1 MGGTD
6 KRIIFAGVKLIYSTN
21 LIVSEMKKYNFGAG
35 PSILPQEVMKATADA
50 CVEFQGMGL
59 SLMEISHRTKE
70 FQAVMDEA
78 QALFKELLNI
88 PEGYSVLFL
97 GGGASLEFCMVPYNL
112 LNKKAAYLN
121 TGVWAKK
128 ALKEAKLFG
137 EVVEVASS
145 ADANY
150 TFIPKGYTI
159 PADADYFHI
168 TTNNTIYGTEL
179 HEDLDS
185 PVPLVADMSSDIF
198 SRPVDV
204 SKYGLIYGGAQKNLS
219 MAGVTFVIVKNELLG
234 HVDRPIPTML
244 DYRTHV
250 EKGSMFNTP
259 PVVPIF
265 CALQTLKWIKANGG
279 VEAMQKRAK
288 ERAEVLYS
296 EIDRN
301 KLFRAT
307 VTAKEDRSYMN
318 ICFVMADEYKELEAD
333 FLKFATERGMSGIKG
348 HRSVG
353 GFRAS
358 CYNAMPLEGVKALV
372 ACMQEFEAQH

>member
-1 MGGTD
+1 
-6 KRIIFAGVKLIYSTN
+6 
-21 LIVSEMKKYNFGAG
+21 MKKYNFGAG

-279 VEAMQKRAK
+279 VEAMQKRAE

-372 ACMQEFEAQH
+372 ACMQEFVAQH

>member
-1 MGGTD
+1 
-6 KRIIFAGVKLIYSTN
+6 
-21 LIVSEMKKYNFGAG
+21 MKKYNFGAG

-265 CALQTLKWIKANGG
+265 CALQTLKWIKSNGG
-279 VEAMQKRAK
+279 VEAMQKRAE